1 MCGTGDNGP
10 QLTASVL
17 QGTAG
22 GGPAAFV
29 AGQPPTAGVPAMSGW
44 RQRPQSSQARWP
56 PPHPPAVGSDGV
68 CRAGALGPHLAP
80 PLTQSASPLLHRG
93 GCDVGAPARRRVPP
107 SSTKRVVG
115 GSRAAAHEPR
125 CGVCGP
131 SVSGQGMRGVREGA
145 AFPKERRLL
154 THWGATYFPLALSKL
169 TVQVESSRYVCRTFR
184 CRKGDLPC

>member
-1 MCGTGDNGP
+1 MHLTLHSDSPAIAGYQGDVCGTGDNGP

-115 GSRAAAHEPR
+115 GA
-125 CGVCGP
+125 
-131 SVSGQGMRGVREGA
+131 
-145 AFPKERRLL
+145 ERRLMSR
-154 THWGATYFPLALSKL
+154 GAACVGHPFLAGACAGSGRARRSQK
-169 TVQVESSRYVCRTFR
+169 RDGCRRT
-184 CRKGDLPC
+184 GGLPISLWPSPS